1 MAAWVSTQGKSV
13 IFFYLFV
20 FCILF
25 ATQISLHDKKNVENN
40 GEEAKRNLIAYVK
53 SVRPP

>member
-1 MAAWVSTQGKSV
+1 MAAWVSTQAKSV

-25 ATQISLHDKKNVENN
+25 ATQINLHDNKKCRNN